1 MSFDDGVVKAQT
13 DPFALNRGG
22 HNVQKWTSYALFKLF
37 KEFRINKNY
46 SKLIDFLTE
55 NFPNNVKN
63 KTFNFS
69 STGHLFHSLHAYVPS
84 VSDLVKERKQIR
96 LQTEYL
102 AKLFNNTIND
112 FKLYTELYEFIERTE
127 GVDCCCP
134 CQLLHKS
141 LLNTK
146 NYVENLNCKLFDIK
160 PPKFK
165 KEPFDNILYKY
176 SLNYKSLLL
185 KKKEKHTSTGCTRK
199 KKIKHRQILNDKV
212 IYLQNSNKN
221 KLFELSGLSLKSCRH
236 DFVTVES
243 QTRAG
248 DEIASF
254 IRYCRLCGMSGC

>member
-1 MSFDDGVVKAQT
+1 MPFDDGVVKTQT
-13 DPFALNRGG
+13 DPFALKRGG
-22 HNVQKWTSYALFKLF
+22 HNVKKWTSYSLFKIF
-37 KEFRINKNY
+37 KEFRVNKNY

-55 NFPNNVKN
+55 NFPSNVKN

-102 AKLFNNTIND
+102 TKLFNNTIND

-127 GVDCCCP
+127 NVDCCCP

-185 KKKEKHTSTGCTRK
+185 KKKEKHTSNSCVRK

-236 DFVTVES
+236 DFATVES